1 MEGFIGI
8 VLGFLSGFFKTA
20 TKVLELI
27 KAKQFRDQGR
37 QAEQAEQA
45 KQEVQITREQT
56 EIILEDRKREDTVKK
71 LEDGTF

>member
-27 KAKQFRDQGR
+27 KAKQFQTQGR
-37 QAEQAEQA
+37 QLEQAEQA
-45 KQEVQITREQT
+45 KEEVQINREQQ
-56 EIILEDRKREDTVKK
+56 EIMLEDRKREDTIKRM
-71 LEDGTF
+71 EDGTF